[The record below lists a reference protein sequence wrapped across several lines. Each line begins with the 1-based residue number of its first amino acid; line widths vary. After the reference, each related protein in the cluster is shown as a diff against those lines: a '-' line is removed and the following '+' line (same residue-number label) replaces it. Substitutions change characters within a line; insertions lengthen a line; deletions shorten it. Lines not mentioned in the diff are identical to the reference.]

1 MVRHTHTHSMYGEMV
16 GHYDLI
22 NRDNTR
28 VIKEFVLLVL
38 HKLHT
43 SLLTMINLFFLRA
56 YALLW
61 KVSNFCLF
69 LYVIL
74 VTLSPILQQML
85 SPSPQM

>member
-1 MVRHTHTHSMYGEMV
+1 MV

-28 VIKEFVLLVL
+28 VGKEFVLLVL

-43 SLLTMINLFFLRA
+43 SLLTMINFLLLRA
-56 YALLW
+56 YALFW

-74 VTLSPILQQML
+74 VTLPFVLQQIYPHPL
-85 SPSPQM
+85 N

>member
-1 MVRHTHTHSMYGEMV
+1 MV

-28 VIKEFVLLVL
+28 VGKEFVLLVL

-43 SLLTMINLFFLRA
+43 SLLTMINFFLLRA
-56 YALLW
+56 YALFW
-61 KVSNFCLF
+61 RVSNFCLF

-74 VTLSPILQQML
+74 VTLPFVLQQML
-85 SPSPQM
+85 SPSSQLRILDQQIFVRNK